1 MALLADTSIDNIH
14 FNYKL
19 DKSQMR
25 IVVLAGGADQIALI
39 NELKCRGHF
48 VILVDYFENPP
59 ARQYAD
65 KHIAASTLDLEVVEK
80 IVKEESADLIC
91 TVCTDQALLT
101 VSYISEKLGMPCY
114 IDYQTGLNVT
124 NKSYMKKVLL
134 ENGIPTAKY
143 TIVQS
148 FDETAIKDFKFPV
161 VVKPVDCNS
170 SKGVKR
176 VDSLADYK
184 KYITEAI
191 GFSRTNSAVVEEY
204 KEGVEISA
212 DLYIEDGMA
221 KFLSA
226 TKSLKIKG
234 RNSFTILC
242 SDYPAVD
249 IEKEKGITAIA
260 QNIAK
265 AFSLVNTPLLI
276 QMIVN
281 DDEINVI
288 EFSARMG
295 GGSKYKLIE
304 VLSGVNIMSKYV
316 DLVLGDKP
324 HVTPSKQK
332 NFCRMVYI
340 YCNPGV
346 FDHIEGFEDL
356 KQQGVIDEFF
366 LYKTSGMSIDKA
378 ETSGDRP
385 AGYLC
390 SADTKELLL
399 NKINYVDSK
408 IKVISETGE
417 DIMIHELLTE

>member
-1 MALLADTSIDNIH
+1 M
-14 FNYKL
+14 K
-19 DKSQMR
+19 
-25 IVVLAGGADQIALI
+25 IVVLCGGADQIALI
-39 NELKCRGHF
+39 NELKMRGHY

-59 ARQYAD
+59 AHQYAD
-65 KHIAASTLDLEVVEK
+65 KHIVASTLDLESVES
-80 IVKEESADLIC
+80 IVKNEEAEMIC
-91 TVCTDQALLT
+91 TACNDQALLT
-101 VSYISEKLGMPCY
+101 VSYISEKLGLPCY
-114 IDYQTGLNVT
+114 IDYQTGLHVT
-124 NKSYMKKVLL
+124 NKSYMKKVLI

-143 TIVQS
+143 SIVQS
-148 FDETAIKDFKFPV
+148 FDETITKDFKYPV

-176 VDSLADYK
+176 VDSPDDLK

-191 GFSRTNSAVVEEY
+191 GLSRTNTSVVEEY
-204 KEGVEISA
+204 KAGEEISA
-212 DLYIEDGMA
+212 DFYIEDGIA

-226 TKSLKIKG
+226 TKSLKIKN

-249 IEKEKGITAIA
+249 REIEEKITGIA

-276 QMIVN
+276 QLIVN

-304 VLSGVNIMSKYV
+304 ILSGVNIMSKYV
-316 DLVLGDKP
+316 ELILGNKP
-324 HVTPSKQK
+324 QVTPLKKK

-346 FDHIEGFEDL
+346 FDHIEGLEEM
-356 KQQGVIDEFF
+356 KQQGIIDEFF
-366 LYKTSGMSIDKA
+366 LYKTSGMIIEKA
-378 ETSGDRP
+378 ETSSDRP
-385 AGYLC
+385 AGYLITGLTE
-390 SADTKELLL
+390 SEIL
-399 NKINYVDSK
+399 NKLHYIDSHL
-408 IKVISETGE
+408 KVIAEDGR
-417 DIMIHELLTE
+417 DIMIHNLI